1 MHPLSVINLISSEK
15 RLQLDIDTGKLVPSP
30 KKKLFLK
37 GPVPIDWLSRA
48 AELPGKTLNVA
59 LAIWWLKGM
68 TQSESFKLTRKSL
81 SLLCIKRDAA
91 SISLKRLEG
100 AGLIK
105 IQRRLGQRPTI
116 FINLLDEIKADQ
128 KSTLAINMPW
138 LET

>member
-1 MHPLSVINLISSEK
+1 MLLLPVRNMTNSEK
-15 RLQLDIDTGKLVPSP
+15 RLRLDFGTGKLVSNP
-30 KKKLFLK
+30 KKKLFLR
-37 GPVPIDWLSRA
+37 GPVPMDWLSQA

-59 LAIWWLKGM
+59 IAIWWLNGM

-105 IQRRLGQRPTI
+105 VQRKVGQRPI
-116 FINLLDEIKADQ
+116 ISIVQLQDVKSNLSSNEDCDIR
-128 KSTLAINMPW
+128 I
-138 LET
+138 ET

>member
-1 MHPLSVINLISSEK
+1 MFLLPVKSMTNSEK
-15 RLQLDIDTGKLVPSP
+15 RLRLDFATGKLVSNP
-30 KKKLFLK
+30 KKKLFLR
-37 GPVPIDWLSRA
+37 GPVPMDWLSQA

-59 LAIWWLKGM
+59 IAIWWLNGM

-105 IQRRLGQRPTI
+105 VQRKVGQRPI
-116 FINLLDEIKADQ
+116 ISIVHLQDVKSNLSSNEDCDARI
-128 KSTLAINMPW
+128 
-138 LET
+138 ET